1 MITEGKFHQVKRMFS
16 AVGHEVTQL
25 HRCSFGP
32 LELDP
37 ALSEGQW
44 RELTE
49 AEQEALYRA
58 AGMEDA

>member
-1 MITEGKFHQVKRMFS
+1 MFS
-16 AVGHEVTQL
+16 ASGHVVLKL

-37 ALSEGQW
+37 ELHEGEW

-49 AEQEALYRA
+49 EEVRLLREA
-58 AGMEDA
+58 AGME